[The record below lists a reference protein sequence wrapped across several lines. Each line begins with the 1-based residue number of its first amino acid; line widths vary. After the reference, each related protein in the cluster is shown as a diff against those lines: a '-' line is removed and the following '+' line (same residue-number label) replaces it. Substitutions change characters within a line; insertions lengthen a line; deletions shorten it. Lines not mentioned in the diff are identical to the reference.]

1 MSVLVNALA
10 DEASGMPSL
19 WELVKSGGPL
29 MWPIGVTSVVAVAYA
44 VERWL
49 ALASGKLGHER
60 FGREVVA
67 AVAASGARGGLDVA
81 KRESTPL
88 ARILA
93 VALDHASAP
102 PAERE
107 KRVEDVA
114 TDEVKKLGANL
125 RPLLVVYVVAP
136 LLGLLGTV
144 WGLIEAFATIA
155 MKQGLGK
162 PELLASGVYQAL
174 VTTAAGL
181 TVAIPTVIAYYYL
194 KGRIDTFAR
203 RTESL
208 YLELDRSLTAPA
220 VTHAHP

>member
-1 MSVLVNALA
+1 MLAVVNALVQ
-10 DEASGMPSL
+10 DASGMPSL

-29 MWPIGVTSVVAVAYA
+29 MWPIGATSVVALAYA

-49 ALASGKLGHER
+49 ALSHAKLGPER
-60 FGREVVA
+60 FGRDVVDAVRSSGPNQGLEVC
-67 AVAASGARGGLDVA
+67 
-81 KRESTPL
+81 KREATPL
-88 ARILA
+88 ARILS
-93 VALDHASAP
+93 VALDHASAAP
-102 PAERE
+102 QERE

-114 TDEVKKLGANL
+114 TDEVRKLGANL

-194 KGRIDTFAR
+194 KGRVDSFAR

-208 YLELDRSLTAPA
+208 YIELDRNLSMPA
-220 VTHAHP
+220 VLHANP

>member
-1 MSVLVNALA
+1 MTCVVNALA
-10 DEASGMPSL
+10 QEASGMPSL

-29 MWPIGVTSVVAVAYA
+29 MWPIGATSVVAVAYA
-44 VERWL
+44 FERWL
-49 ALASGKLGHER
+49 GLSRAKLGPER
-60 FGREVVA
+60 FGRDVVEAAKSSGPTNALEVC
-67 AVAASGARGGLDVA
+67 

-88 ARILA
+88 ARILS
-93 VALDHASAP
+93 VALTYASAAP
-102 PAERE
+102 NERE

-114 TDEVKKLGANL
+114 SDEVRKLGANL

-181 TVAIPTVIAYYYL
+181 TVAIPTVIVYYYL
-194 KGRIDTFAR
+194 KGRIEGFAR

-208 YLELDRSLTAPA
+208 YIELDTSLSAPA
-220 VTHAHP
+220 VAHANP